1 MYKHILVPTDGSRL
15 AEKGVK
21 SGVRLA
27 KALSA
32 RITGVFVIA
41 PYMPPIYGDAAVYI
55 PGIGRQDYEKL
66 MKKEARKALEF
77 IEREAKTAGVRC
89 VTQTVTESQPW
100 KGILRA
106 ARLRKC
112 DVIAMA
118 SHGRGGLGALLLG
131 SETSNVLTH
140 SKIPVLVAR

>member
-55 PGIGRQDYEKL
+55 PGIARQDYEKL

-89 VTQTVTESQPW
+89 VTQTETESQPW

-131 SETSNVLTH
+131 SETSHVLTH
-140 SKIPVLVAR
+140 SKIPVLVTR

>member
-1 MYKHILVPTDGSRL
+1 
-15 AEKGVK
+15 
-21 SGVRLA
+21 
-27 KALSA
+27 
-32 RITGVFVIA
+32 
-41 PYMPPIYGDAAVYI
+41 
-55 PGIGRQDYEKL
+55 

-131 SETSNVLTH
+131 SETSHVLTH

>member
-55 PGIGRQDYEKL
+55 PGIARQDYEKL
-66 MKKEARKALEF
+66 MKKEARKVLEF
-77 IEREAKTAGVRC
+77 V
-89 VTQTVTESQPW
+89 
-100 KGILRA
+100 
-106 ARLRKC
+106 
-112 DVIAMA
+112 
-118 SHGRGGLGALLLG
+118 LG
-131 SETSNVLTH
+131 SETSHVLTH
-140 SKIPVLVAR
+140 SKIPVLVTR